1 MESLLTYAMRLCE
14 VFHTESLLKSNKL
27 IGDRAVWYNMRS
39 HFSST
44 GMILH
49 NVDKLSASHLVTTAN
64 IILKGK

>member
-1 MESLLTYAMRLCE
+1 MESLLAYATRLCE
-14 VFHTESLLKSNKL
+14 VFHMASLLKSNKL
-27 IGDRAVWYNMRS
+27 IGDRAVWYMRS

-64 IILKGK
+64 ILFKGK